1 MRILFKPLI
10 YFSTKLNRNQFL
22 AVLAIIVGLVAG
34 MAAVLLKTVVHYLQS
49 FIFEYQTNWYF
60 YILFPGLGILIS
72 VWIVQ
77 RYFGGKIE
85 KGVES
90 VIDDIDNKS
99 SIVPSSKILAN
110 FITSAVTVGLGGSS
124 GLEGPIVA
132 TGSAIGANLSVP
144 YQLDYRERTLMLAA
158 GAAAGISAVFNA
170 PVTGMIFA
178 MEVLLA
184 DALVTNFIPLM
195 LASVS
200 GILCAKVF
208 LKESI
213 LLSFPYQQDF
223 DYKNIFFYTIF
234 GFFCGLVTLSY
245 LNISDRVKSYITDV
259 FSQPYKRALFGG
271 FILMGLC
278 FLFPPLFGE
287 GYNII
292 GAIAKINYSYLSQ
305 NTFVDLVVGS
315 PWWYLFLIATMFAKA
330 IATSVTINSGG
341 NGGNFAPSLFV
352 GGLSGFIFSS
362 GLNSTGWFNLPVS
375 NFTLVG
381 MAGALS
387 GIFYAP
393 LTAIFLIAEVAKGY
407 ELFVPLMTVS
417 SISFFIVRH
426 YHKHGILRS
435 SVFTRGPK
443 TRTNNSKSISVAS
456 FLETDILTLSDTE
469 KLTDLIKAVK
479 RSKKN
484 IYVVLKKTGELAG
497 MIRFE
502 DVAEVIFDNDRAEYS
517 ILRFSKMPEEFIYLS
532 DSSSDIMHK
541 FERTNTWQLPVLDQ
555 KNKYLGFV
563 SKTSLLNEYR
573 KEIISEVSLA

>member
-1 MRILFKPLI
+1 MKILFKPLI

-22 AVLAIIVGLVAG
+22 AVLAIIVGLAAG
-34 MAAVLLKTVVHYLQS
+34 IAAVMLKTVVHYLQS
-49 FIFEYQTNWYF
+49 FIFEYHTNWYF

-72 VWIVQ
+72 VWIIQ
-77 RYFGGKIE
+77 RYFNGKIE

-99 SIVPSSKILAN
+99 SIVPSSKIFSN
-110 FITSAVTVGLGGSS
+110 FITSAITIGLGGSS

-132 TGSAIGANLSVP
+132 TGSAIGANLSMP

-158 GAAAGISAVFNA
+158 GAAAGIAAIFNA

-200 GILCAKVF
+200 GILCSKVF
-208 LKESI
+208 LKGSI

-223 DYKNIFFYTIF
+223 DHRNILLYTIF
-234 GFFCGLVTLSY
+234 GFFCGLITLAY
-245 LNISDRVKSYITDV
+245 LNISATVKSYIGAV
-259 FSQPYKRALFGG
+259 FQQPYKRALFGG
-271 FILMGLC
+271 FVLMILC
-278 FLFPPLFGE
+278 FVFPPLFGE
-287 GYNII
+287 GYNFIS
-292 GAIAKINYSYLSQ
+292 AIANIKYAYLSQ
-305 NTFVDLVVGS
+305 NTFINLVVGS
-315 PWWYLFLIATMFAKA
+315 PWWYLFLIVTMFAKA

-435 SVFTRGPK
+435 SVFARGPK
-443 TRTNNSKSISVAS
+443 AKTSISKSNVTS
-456 FLETDILTLSDTE
+456 FLETDVEVLSDKD
-469 KLTDLIKAVK
+469 KLQDLIEVVK
-479 RSKKN
+479 KSKKY
-484 IYVVLKKTGELAG
+484 IYVVTGRGGVLAG
-497 MIRFE
+497 LIKFE
-502 DVAEVIFDNDRAEYS
+502 DIAEVIFENQHYEYS
-517 ILRFSKMPEEFIYLS
+517 VLRFSKMPEELIYLE
-532 DSSSDIMHK
+532 DSQADMMHK
-541 FERTNTWQLPVLDQ
+541 FERTNTWLLPVVDH
-555 KNKYLGFV
+555 KNKFLGFV
-563 SKTSLLNEYR
+563 SKTSLLDEYR
-573 KEIISEVSLA
+573 KEIISEVCLT

>member
-22 AVLAIIVGLVAG
+22 AVLAILVGLVAG
-34 MAAVLLKTVVHYLQS
+34 LAAVLLKTVVHYFQS
-49 FIFEYQTNWYF
+49 FIFEYHTNWYF
-60 YILFPGLGILIS
+60 YILIPGLGILIS

-77 RYFGGKIE
+77 RYFDGKIE

-99 SIVPSSKILAN
+99 SIVPSSKIFSN
-110 FITSAVTVGLGGSS
+110 FITSAITVGLGGSS

-158 GAAAGISAVFNA
+158 GAAAGISAIFNA

-223 DYKNIFFYTIF
+223 NYRNIFVYAIF
-234 GFFCGLVTLSY
+234 GFFCGLITLSY
-245 LNISDRVKSYITDV
+245 LDISSRVKNYINST
-259 FSQPYKRALFGG
+259 FEKPYKKAIFGG
-271 FILMGLC
+271 FILMVLC

-292 GAIAKINYSYLSQ
+292 GAIAKIKYGYLSH
-305 NTFVDLVVGS
+305 NTIVELVVGS
-315 PWWYLFLIATMFAKA
+315 PWWYLFIIATMFAKA

-352 GGLSGFIFSS
+352 GGMSGFVFSS
-362 GLNSTGWFNLPVS
+362 GLNSTGLFNLPVS

-426 YHKHGILRS
+426 YHKHSILRS
-435 SVFTRGPK
+435 SVFTKSPK
-443 TRTNNSKSISVAS
+443 VKKAISESNVVS
-456 FLETDILTLSDTE
+456 FLETDIHVLTE
-469 KLTDLIKAVK
+469 KDKLGDLIKVLK

-484 IYVVLKKTGELAG
+484 IYAVVKQNGELSG
-497 MIRFE
+497 VIKFE
-502 DVAEVIFDNDRAEYS
+502 DVAEVIFDQERIEYS
-517 ILRFSKMPEEFIYLS
+517 ILRFSKMPEEFIYLD
-532 DSSSDIMHK
+532 DSQDDMMHK
-541 FERTNTWQLPVLDQ
+541 FERTNTWKLPVLDQ
-555 KNKYLGFV
+555 KSKYLGFI
-563 SKTSLLNEYR
+563 SKNSLLNEYR
-573 KEIISEVSLA
+573 KEIISDTSLV